1 MRRRVR
7 RLREPKYLIGFAVGL
22 LYFWWFL
29 FRPRGGRVPSAGFA
43 TALVDQLLPLGALAL
58 AVLLLLAWI
67 AGSSETPFNFSLAET
82 QFLFTAPLT
91 RRQVIAFK
99 VLRSQTSLLFSAI
112 LSVLLFSGFHFTA
125 ARLMRVGGLWL
136 VYATLQ
142 LNFAAAAFVR
152 ANLAEHGLT
161 GWRRRAGL
169 VLGVAVAVGLGW
181 WSLRRALPGIADAY
195 SDDPAMGAAALG
207 RALRSGALGV
217 LLWPLRALLA
227 PLFARSPTAFVAALP
242 GALLVLVAH
251 YVWVVS
257 SALSFEEVAAEA
269 AAKTARRIEAMRSG
283 RGLETPLPSRVRRP
297 ALLRLAPTGA
307 PSRAILWKNLTGLAR
322 TNRPRTLIFLAIFA
336 IAVAS
341 SLGTH
346 AFTPFDWIAVFA
358 VIFGGYAMVFGP
370 FVVRFDLRR
379 DLELVDV
386 LKTAPVRGREIV
398 AGEILS
404 PVAAVT
410 AFVWTFA
417 LIAYAAELPRV
428 TGLPPLGER
437 TAMFLAALAVVPAF
451 TGLLVTYQNAV
462 VLLFPAWVAIGP
474 DRATGVEAMGQ
485 RILVMVGGWLALLV
499 GMLPGAL
506 LAAVVAGLLQAVGV
520 PLAWGIAV
528 GVVGGA
534 AVVAVAILLA
544 VTWLGRVFDRLDP
557 AAAGLS

>member
-7 RLREPKYLIGFAVGL
+7 RLREPKYLVGFAVGL

-29 FRPRGGRVPSAGFA
+29 FRPRGTRVPAAGFA

-125 ARLMRVGGLWL
+125 ARFMRMGGLWL

-181 WSLRRALPGIADAY
+181 WGLRRALPGIAAAF
-195 SDDPAMGAAALG
+195 SDDPALGAAALG
-207 RALRSGALGV
+207 RALRGGVLGV
-217 LLWPLRALLA
+217 LLWPLRALLS
-227 PLFARSPTAFVAALP
+227 PLFARTPADFVAALP

-269 AAKTARRIEAMRSG
+269 AEKTARRIDALRSG

-307 PSRAILWKNLTGLAR
+307 PARAILWKNLTGLAR

-341 SLGTH
+341 TLGTR

-358 VIFGGYAMVFGP
+358 AIFGGYAMVFGP
-370 FVVRFDLRR
+370 FIVRFDLRR

-386 LKTAPVRGREIV
+386 LKTAPVRGRDIV

-462 VLLFPAWVAIGP
+462 VLLFPAWAAIGP

-499 GMLPGAL
+499 GMVPGAV
-506 LAAVVAGLLQAVGV
+506 LAALVAGLLQAVGV
-520 PLAWGIAV
+520 PLVWGIAV

-534 AVVAVAILLA
+534 ATVAVAILLA

>member
-1 MRRRVR
+1 M
-7 RLREPKYLIGFAVGL
+7 
-22 LYFWWFL
+22 
-29 FRPRGGRVPSAGFA
+29 
-43 TALVDQLLPLGALAL
+43 DQLLPLGALAL

-99 VLRSQTSLLFSAI
+99 VLRSQTSLLFSAV

-125 ARLMRVGGLWL
+125 ARFMRMGGLWL

-181 WSLRRALPGIADAY
+181 WSLRRALPGIADAFN
-195 SDDPAMGAAALG
+195 DDPAQGAAALG
-207 RALRSGALGV
+207 RALHGGVLGV
-217 LLWPLRALLA
+217 LLWPLRALLG
-227 PLFARSPTAFVAALP
+227 PLFARTPGAFAAALP
-242 GALLVLVAH
+242 GALLVLAAH

-269 AAKTARRIEAMRSG
+269 AEKTARRIDALRSG

-297 ALLRLAPTGA
+297 TLLRLAPTGPPA
-307 PSRAILWKNLTGLAR
+307 RAILWKNLTGLAR

-358 VIFGGYAMVFGP
+358 AIFGGYAMVFGP

-379 DLELVDV
+379 DLDLVDV
-386 LKTAPVRGREIV
+386 LKTAPVRGRDIV

-410 AFVWTFA
+410 AFVWTFV
-417 LIAYAAELPRV
+417 LIAFAAEVPR
-428 TGLPPLGER
+428 TAGLPPLGER
-437 TAMFLAALAVVPAF
+437 TAMLIAALAVVPAF
-451 TGLLVTYQNAV
+451 SGLLVTYQNAV
-462 VLLFPAWVAIGP
+462 VLLFPAWAAIGP

-485 RILVMVGGWLALLV
+485 RILVMVGGWLALVV
-499 GMLPGAL
+499 GMLPGAV

-520 PLAWGIAV
+520 PLVWGIAV

-534 AVVAVAILLA
+534 ATVAVAILLA